1 MSGRRF
7 VSLMTLACLSGCNMA
22 PTYVRPASSSGR
34 AWPTGPA
41 YAPPAA
47 GPAGLPWRQV
57 MGDDRLQRIITT
69 ALANNQNLRATVANV
84 AAVRAQYRIQRSNQL
99 PTLAATTTA
108 SLAQGITNNRKT
120 DSYGANIGIS
130 SFEIDLFGRLKN
142 LSQQAFEQYLASD
155 AGLASTRIALI
166 SSIASSYV
174 TMAADQDLLA
184 IARST
189 QASGERSLELTQSLH
204 ASGLAAMTDVAN
216 AQTVVAQAKSDVEQN
231 MTLVAQDRNALELLA
246 GGPIDEAL
254 LPKSLDELDRA
265 IANVPAG
272 LSSEVLLQR
281 PDVMAAEHQLKGA
294 NAAIGAARAAFF
306 PTITLTSAVGV
317 ASSALSSLFT
327 GGALQ
332 WSAAPR
338 ASLPVLGGTAPGN
351 LAYAKAEKDYYG
363 ALYLNAIQ
371 TAFREVADG
380 LARQGTIGR
389 QRADQTELVRAATK
403 SYALSDAQYRAGT
416 DTFLNAL
423 LAQRTL
429 YASRQT
435 QVGVISQDLQNRIS
449 LYEYIGADTGR

>member
-1 MSGRRF
+1 
-7 VSLMTLACLSGCNMA
+7 
-22 PTYVRPASSSGR
+22 
-34 AWPTGPA
+34 
-41 YAPPAA
+41 
-47 GPAGLPWRQV
+47 
-57 MGDDRLQRIITT
+57 
-69 ALANNQNLRATVANV
+69 
-84 AAVRAQYRIQRSNQL
+84 
-99 PTLAATTTA
+99 
-108 SLAQGITNNRKT
+108 
-120 DSYGANIGIS
+120 
-130 SFEIDLFGRLKN
+130 
-142 LSQQAFEQYLASD
+142 
-155 AGLASTRIALI
+155 
-166 SSIASSYV
+166 
-174 TMAADQDLLA
+174 MAADQDLLA

-246 GGPIDEAL
+246 GGAIDEAL

-265 IANVPAG
+265 ISNVPAG
-272 LSSEVLLQR
+272 LSSEVLQR

-363 ALYLNAIQ
+363 ALYLYAIQ